1 MALPRFLTR
10 ILARPRGAIAPLDRD
25 APRHAVTSVRARTF
39 AKTWQQ
45 NERRAAATVMVL
57 VASTIPALAAPPE
70 IRLHRA
76 NRVPA
81 CATPERLMSFLVAR
95 NPSLEARHRD
105 IAKWY
110 RHHGERLR
118 VRWDYAFFQMLIETN
133 YLTFRRPD
141 GRPGDVGP
149 RQNNFAGI
157 GATGGGVPGDRF
169 PDVGTGVLAQLQ
181 HLVVYSGEPVV
192 DPVAPRTA
200 LKQGDIIAVSR
211 QLSRPVRFSDLA
223 RRWAADPR
231 YGSSIESTAD
241 SFRREFCAGRDGG
254 EGAGREVLPWRRSSS
269 LGGPRDPGPEVKDWS
284 ATVDVARGDPANTRR
299 AVPEPV
305 AAVRPRQ
312 VVRTIWQ
319 RGGSNPMPPSAS
331 ALPSPAANS
340 PTPPQPYLAS
350 NSARLGA
357 ATSATSPTAG
367 AAPAAVATSSL
378 RNSAGMSGLI
388 GGLANMAQAIDGTA
402 IDEPGVDADTSE
414 PRATGDAATAPT
426 LHDDMPLVAP
436 KPRLALRA
444 SR

>member
-1 MALPRFLTR
+1 MLSRVSTS
-10 ILARPRGAIAPLDRD
+10 APSS
-25 APRHAVTSVRARTF
+25 AF
-39 AKTWQQ
+39 AKTRHR
-45 NERRAAATVMVL
+45 NERRAAISAMVF
-57 VASTIPALAAPPE
+57 VASSIPALAVPPE

-95 NPSLEARHRD
+95 NPSLDARHRD

-241 SFRREFCAGRDGG
+241 SFRREFCAVRDGG
-254 EGAGREVLPWRRSSS
+254 QGAGGEVLPWRRSSS
-269 LGGPRDPGPEVKDWS
+269 LGGPREPGTEVKDWS
-284 ATVDVARGDPANTRR
+284 ATVETARGEPADARK
-299 AVPEPV
+299 AVPQPV
-305 AAVRPRQ
+305 AATRPHQ

-319 RGGSNPMPPSAS
+319 RGGTNAVPPKA
-331 ALPSPAANS
+331 APSPMVSSLA
-340 PTPPQPYLAS
+340 PPQPYPAS
-350 NSARLGA
+350 STAREDAARSSQSPAAGTASAA
-357 ATSATSPTAG
+357 VVTSPMFNKA
-367 AAPAAVATSSL
+367 S
-378 RNSAGMSGLI
+378 MSGLI

-402 IDEPGVDADTSE
+402 IDEPGVDIDTADTN
-414 PRATGDAATAPT
+414 ATGEEAATEPKP
-426 LHDDMPLVAP
+426 LGDSPLVAP